1 MNITLNEFLNQGD
14 LWSRVLSL
22 APDTVK
28 NIATADKLK
37 VNSLFK
43 HGNKTVFDK
52 ALLLSDDE
60 LASDIVLTHGDKW
73 NSLITAELSKLDI
86 TMADGRMVK
95 EVTTHTFTKTGSVDN
110 ENKVSAFNSDV
121 LVTSD
126 GTHSRNTDTDD
137 GTKTR
142 TLNDGVGGLNSLL
155 NNLSLLQQTN
165 IINVVVNDVVNHI
178 TLSVY

>member
-1 MNITLNEFLNQGD
+1 MNITLNEFLNQGN

-22 APDTVK
+22 ATDTVK

-60 LASDIVLTHGDKW
+60 LASDIILTYGDKW
-73 NSLITAELSKLDI
+73 NSLITAELSNLDI

-95 EVTTHTFTKTGSVDN
+95 EVITHTNTKTGSVDN

-126 GTHSRNTDTDD
+126 GTHSSNTDTDD

>member
-1 MNITLNEFLNQGD
+1 MNITLNEFLNQGN

-60 LASDIVLTHGDKW
+60 LASDIILTYGDKW
-73 NSLITAELSKLDI
+73 NSLITAELSNLDI

-95 EVTTHTFTKTGSVDN
+95 EVITHTNTKTGSVDN

-126 GTHSRNTDTDD
+126 GTHSSNTDTDD

>member
-43 HGNKTVFDK
+43 YGNRTIYDM
-52 ALLLSDDE
+52 ALLLSDEE
-60 LASDIVLTHGDKW
+60 LASDIVLAYGDKW
-73 NSLITAELSKLDI
+73 ESLVAAELDKLDI
-86 TMADGRMVK
+86 TMLDGRMVTEK
-95 EVTTHTFTKTGSVDN
+95 VIHTNTKTGSVDN

-126 GTHSRNTDTDD
+126 GTHSSNTDTDD

-142 TLNDGVGGLNSLL
+142 TLSDGNVGLNNLL

>member
-1 MNITLNEFLNQGD
+1 MNTTLNVFLNQGD

-37 VNSLFK
+37 VSSIFK

-52 ALLLSDDE
+52 VLLLSDAE
-60 LASDIVLTHGDKW
+60 LASDIVLTYGDKW
-73 NSLITAELSKLDI
+73 NSLITAELDKLDI
-86 TMADGRMVK
+86 TMLDGRMVTEK
-95 EVTTHTFTKTGSVDN
+95 VTYTNTKTGSVDN

-126 GTHSRNTDTDD
+126 GTHSSNTDTDD

-142 TLNDGVGGLNSLL
+142 TLSDGNVGLNNLL

-165 IINVVVNDVVNHI
+165 IINVVINDVVNHI

>member
-1 MNITLNEFLNQGD
+1 MNITLNDFLNQGD

-43 HGNKTVFDK
+43 YGNRTIYDM
-52 ALLLSDDE
+52 ALLLSDEE
-60 LASDIVLTHGDKW
+60 LASDIVLAYGDKW
-73 NSLITAELSKLDI
+73 DKLITAELDSLDI
-86 TMADGRMVK
+86 TIADGRMVK
-95 EVTTHTFTKTGSVDN
+95 EVITHSNTKTGSVDN

-126 GTHSRNTDTDD
+126 GTHSGSTDTDD

>member
-1 MNITLNEFLNQGD
+1 MNITLNEFLNQGN

-37 VNSLFK
+37 VSSIFK

-60 LASDIVLTHGDKW
+60 LASDIILTYGDKW
-73 NSLITAELSKLDI
+73 DSLITAELDKLDI

-126 GTHSRNTDTDD
+126 GTHSGSTDTDD

>member
-60 LASDIVLTHGDKW
+60 LASDIVLAYGDKW
-73 NSLITAELSKLDI
+73 NALVTAELDKLDI
-86 TMADGRMVK
+86 TIADGRMTK
-95 EVTTHTFTKTGSVDN
+95 EVITHNNTKTGSVDN

-126 GTHSRNTDTDD
+126 GTHSSNTDTDD

-142 TLNDGVGGLNSLL
+142 TLSDGNVGLNNLL

-165 IINVVVNDVVNHI
+165 IINVVINDVVNHI

>member
-1 MNITLNEFLNQGD
+1 MNTTLNVFLNQGN
-14 LWSRVLSL
+14 LWGLVLSL

-28 NIATADKLK
+28 DIATADKLK
-37 VNSLFK
+37 VSSIIK
-43 HGNKTVFDK
+43 YGDKTVFDK
-52 ALLLSDDE
+52 VLFLSDEE

-73 NSLITAELSKLDI
+73 NSLITAELDKLDI
-86 TMADGRMVK
+86 TMLDGRMTK
-95 EVTTHTFTKTGSVDN
+95 EVITYTNTKTGSVDN

-126 GTHSRNTDTDD
+126 GTHSNNTDTDD

-142 TLNDGVGGLNSLL
+142 TLSDGNVGLNNLL

-165 IINVVVNDVVNHI
+165 IINVVINDVVNHI